1 MLSEDELLIAI
12 NDLLTTMRYLHRRG
26 LPHLGLTDESITLDR
41 EEGTTRLRPFARDQ
55 GEREGKSKTYNHRET

>member
-41 EEGTTRLRPFARDQ
+41 EEGTTRLRPFARD
-55 GEREGKSKTYNHRET
+55 